1 MVDDDTVGGRPSPPT
16 PGSGWPEGDR
26 RRTGAKRMERGAANG
41 APGGPDGAGGN
52 GGGPGQRASRRRRP
66 GTARRG
72 RAEPGGRRPGGPSPA
87 SGRSLRPPQ
96 PCGPG
101 SSRAA
106 AAGPGPECGGGA
118 LRLRAEDRLQ
128 RDRPGTATR
137 GAPRSPNLLPGCGP
151 GDMRGSPHSRFLS
164 LALCP
169 PSFCPLAAPGEA
181 VPLERRLEGSWAPCP
196 GNAGAGGFRSPT
208 AAAVYPGV
216 PGKRWGVGLTA
227 TAQGG
232 IRPQSTAQT
241 RLCISRQGLFCFV
254 LFSGFL
260 KTCFKVFCLIWAR
273 MCLIFQKQARRE
285 QAAFRK
291 RAGKLTH
298 PTVVL

>member
-1 MVDDDTVGGRPSPPT
+1 MLMVDDDTVGGRPSPPT

-101 SSRAA
+101 SSQTAG
-106 AAGPGPECGGGA
+106 AGPGPECGGGA
-118 LRLRAEDRLQ
+118 LRRRAEDRLQ
-128 RDRPGTATR
+128 RGRPGTATR
-137 GAPRSPNLLPGCGP
+137 GAPRSPHLLPGCGP
-151 GDMRGSPHSRFLS
+151 GDVRGSQHPRFLS

-181 VPLERRLEGSWAPCP
+181 RET
-196 GNAGAGGFRSPT
+196 AGGLLGSVSWKRRGWGLQVAHCGRGIPRSPRET
-208 AAAVYPGV
+208 LGCRAYRHGPGRNSTAVYSPDSSLHFQAGV
-216 PGKRWGVGLTA
+216 V
-227 TAQGG
+227 
-232 IRPQSTAQT
+232 
-241 RLCISRQGLFCFV
+241 LFCFV
-254 LFSGFL
+254 FWI
-260 KTCFKVFCLIWAR
+260 FKNVF
-273 MCLIFQKQARRE
+273 
-285 QAAFRK
+285 
-291 RAGKLTH
+291 
-298 PTVVL
+298 